1 MEINRRERV
10 RRGKREKGGGGDPR
24 RASQTE
30 GWWDECVPSSGGGTV
45 KGRCRGAGQGGHA
58 EALGLFSRK
67 QEAAERL

>member
-24 RASQTE
+24 R
-30 GWWDECVPSSGGGTV
+30 WWDECVQSSGGGTV

-67 QEAAERL
+67 QEAVERL